1 MYSIDTASPEARAHV
16 SDGIELAYQEFGSS
30 SAVPLL
36 LVMGL
41 GGPMVAW
48 DDAFCLALAERGFR
62 VIRFD
67 NRDCGHSTHLDACG
81 IPDMAAMFGQLAAGL
96 PVQAPYLLSH
106 MADDAV
112 GLLDALEIASA
123 HVVGVSMGGM
133 IAQEMAIRHPRRVAS
148 LTSIMSTT
156 GRPGLPAARPEAMSA
171 LMTPTPSDWP
181 GYLARHRQVW
191 SVLCGY
197 KYPYDPV
204 RGDAMAQRLFAHG
217 PHPAGTARQLAGVL
231 ASGNR
236 KPALAD
242 VRIPTLVVHGSDDG
256 LVPMACGIDT
266 AEAIPDARL
275 RILEGM
281 GHNLP
286 FELWPA
292 IVDAIAEQAGP
303 ANTLTVHAT
312 TNQQAYQN

>member
-1 MYSIDTASPEARAHV
+1 MFSINTASAEARAHV
-16 SDGIELAYQEFGSS
+16 SDGIELAYQEFGTRC
-30 SAVPLL
+30 AVPLL

-41 GGPMVAW
+41 GGSMVAW
-48 DDAFCLALAERGFR
+48 DDEFCAALAARGFR

-67 NRDCGHSTHLDACG
+67 NRDCGCSTRLDDRG
-81 IPDMAAMFGQLAAGL
+81 VPDMAGMFGQLAAGM
-96 PVQAPYLLSH
+96 PVQAPYLLSD

-112 GLLDALEIASA
+112 GLLDALQIDRA

-133 IAQEMAIRHPRRVAS
+133 IAQEMAIRHPRRVS
-148 LTSIMSTT
+148 TLTSIMSST
-156 GRPGLPAARPEAMSA
+156 GRPGLPSARPEAMAA
-171 LMTPTPSDWP
+171 LMTPTPTGWP
-181 GYLARHRQVW
+181 DYLARHRQVW

-197 KYPYDPV
+197 KYPFDPV
-204 RGDAMAQRLFAHG
+204 RGEAMARRLFARG
-217 PHPAGTARQLAGVL
+217 PHPAGTARQLATVL

-242 VRIPTLVVHGSDDG
+242 VRIPTLVMHGSDDG

-266 AEAIPDARL
+266 AEAIPDDRL

-286 FELWPA
+286 CELWPA

-303 ANTLTVHAT
+303 PDAPTADT
-312 TNQQAYQN
+312 TKPQALQD

>member
-1 MYSIDTASPEARAHV
+1 M
-16 SDGIELAYQEFGSS
+16 
-30 SAVPLL
+30 PLL

-48 DDAFCLALAERGFR
+48 EDEFCSALAQRGFR

-67 NRDCGHSTHLDACG
+67 NRDCGRSTRLDACG
-81 IPDMAAMFGQLAAGL
+81 VPDIASMFGQLAAGR
-96 PVQAPYLLSH
+96 PVQSPYLLSH

-112 GLLDALEIASA
+112 GLLDALMIDSA
-123 HVVGVSMGGM
+123 QVVGVSMGGM
-133 IAQEMAIRHPRRVAS
+133 IAQEMAIRHPRRVS
-148 LTSIMSTT
+148 TLTSIMSST
-156 GRPGLPAARPEAMSA
+156 GRPGLPSASPAAMAA
-171 LMTPTPSDWP
+171 LMTPTPIDWP

-197 KYPYDPV
+197 KYPLDPA
-204 RGDAMAQRLFAHG
+204 RSEAMAQRLFARD
-217 PHPAGTARQLAGVL
+217 PYPAGTARQLAAVL

-242 VRIPTLVVHGSDDG
+242 VRISTLVIHGSDDA

-275 RILEGM
+275 HILEGM

-286 FELWPA
+286 FELWPD
-292 IVDAIAEQAGP
+292 IVDAIAEQAGQSVTQAP
-303 ANTLTVHAT
+303 RTM
-312 TNQQAYQN
+312 NQQALQD